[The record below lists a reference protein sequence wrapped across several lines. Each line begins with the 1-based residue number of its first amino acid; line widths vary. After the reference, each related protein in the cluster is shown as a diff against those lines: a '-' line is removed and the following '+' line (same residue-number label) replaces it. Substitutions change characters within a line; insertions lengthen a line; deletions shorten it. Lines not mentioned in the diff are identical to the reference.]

1 MTKEYYIL
9 IKTNCYAGN
18 FEREMCAY
26 LTGHTGECEVGEE
39 LVEENIKDRFG
50 DKISSKP
57 DDYGC
62 YRPVELDSNTNNFI
76 IFLDNILP
84 TKDVEFIHN
93 RAKKFELERPYEYL
107 DSNFRYL
114 GIELIEK
121 EITEKNNI
129 IYNYNND
136 N

>member
-1 MTKEYYIL
+1 MRKEYYIL
-9 IKTNCYAGN
+9 VKTNCYAGN

-26 LTGHTGECEVGEE
+26 LTGHIGECEVGEE
-39 LVEENIKDRFG
+39 LVEENIKDRFEN
-50 DKISSKP
+50 KILSKP
-57 DDYGC
+57 DEHGC
-62 YRPVELDSNTNNFI
+62 HRPVNLDSNINNLI
-76 IFLDNILP
+76 IFLDNTLSIE
-84 TKDVEFIHN
+84 DVEFIHN

-107 DSNFRYL
+107 DGSFRYL

-121 EITEKNNI
+121 EILVRNNI